1 MTVGARLPDFDLE
14 TSAGGRLTNDDL
26 QGRRTVLYFYPKDDT
41 PGCTIEGQEFTR
53 LNSAFADAGV
63 AVYGVS
69 PDTAKQHQRFIKKC
83 GLGIPLIS
91 DPQRRLI
98 DAQGLWVEKKFMGRA
113 YMGVARTTLL
123 VGPDG
128 TIEREWRDVKPTGHA
143 AEVLE
148 TVNGG

>member
-14 TSAGGRLTNDDL
+14 TSDGGRVTNQDL

-41 PGCTIEGQEFTR
+41 PGCTIEGQEFTG
-53 LNSAFADAGV
+53 LNSAFAEAGV
-63 AVYGVS
+63 TVYGIS
-69 PDTAKQHQRFIKKC
+69 PDTAKQHRRFISKC
-83 GLGIPLIS
+83 GLGVPLIS

-128 TIEREWRDVKPTGHA
+128 TIEREWRDVKPSGHA

-148 TVNGG
+148 SVNGG